1 MIDGLV
7 FTEKPLENDTR
18 HLPDHRPK
26 RMFGRRSLL
35 AMDGVCLAKP
45 HIERASGVNIPNS
58 SFQVGFSKTVPGR
71 LGNPTEFY
79 VSSMQGIQHCLNDQ
93 NI

>member
-58 SFQVGFSKTVPGR
+58 SFQVGFSETVAVLYVAA
-71 LGNPTEFY
+71 LGSPALARSCRAAPEGDW
-79 VSSMQGIQHCLNDQ
+79 V
-93 NI
+93 